1 MLCRGRRGG
10 TWSEGGEAAEFVDHT
25 FLLKVDLEDGG
36 EFLHEVLA
44 DLEPSHDNVVV
55 TGREE
60 AFMKV
65 VVRDD

>member
-1 MLCRGRRGG
+1 M
-10 TWSEGGEAAEFVDHT
+10 DHT